1 MTSCVFKH
9 LFGRKVATRNLQV
22 FKWAV
27 KRFSVRQKGR
37 LLLEGAP
44 GHQVCAEEKLS
55 VVIMVVIVVVVIP
68 VTISVPTVI
77 VFTPP
82 TMAVLPAIFT
92 GFVKFTTVFGRFRAV
107 PAVVF
112 YGFMQPVI
120 GPCDTL
126 LAIILIGT
134 EGRRAEGE
142 EERAEG
148 CSSEDSFGQLPIKT
162 IIGDHVFSKLICKR
176 RRARRAKSM
185 LGVMTLTSQRAFAVP
200 D

>member
-1 MTSCVFKH
+1 
-9 LFGRKVATRNLQV
+9 
-22 FKWAV
+22 
-27 KRFSVRQKGR
+27 
-37 LLLEGAP
+37 LEGAP

-55 VVIMVVIVVVVIP
+55 VVIMVVIVVVVVVIP

-92 GFVKFTTVFGRFRAV
+92 GFVKFTAVFGRFRAV

-112 YGFMQPVI
+112 YGFMKPVV

-126 LAIILIGT
+126 LAIVVIGT
-134 EGRRAEGE
+134 EGRRAKGE

-148 CSSEDSFGQLPIKT
+148 CSCEDSFGRLPIKT

-185 LGVMTLTSQRAFAVP
+185 LGVMT
-200 D
+200 